1 MEICKAPQEGAHNP
15 QTEEGTIYPSIYLS
29 VSFIRGLRTGRC
41 PQCTQEKCG
50 VLHSAHW
57 GWGLW
62 HCGRTSR
69 SPSDMCELLCKVH
82 APQTPAPLR
91 LSDPELFMK
100 SCSECS
106 LCSPL
111 CPQLTPN
118 CCQEYFLLFTPCSLL
133 LPWLQEGVP
142 SAVAFSWQCS
152 FAPQVQM
159 KAGGAILVQSGS
171 VLSQMGALLILSGC
185 SQSSPCFFNGKDKFQ
200 FTIHT
205 ERLFYHVETS
215 YKASSNVDI
224 ICTALTKKK
233 KKTKTKL
240 SLFLTL

>member
-91 LSDPELFMK
+91 LSDPELFIK

-106 LCSPL
+106 LCSL

-118 CCQEYFLLFTPCSLL
+118 WCREYFLLFTPCSLL
-133 LPWLQEGVP
+133 LPWLQEVVP
-142 SAVAFSWQCS
+142 SAVVFSWPFPVRFCS
-152 FAPQVQM
+152 TAADEGTGCHPCAVRLS
-159 KAGGAILVQSGS
+159 AQSDGS
-171 VLSQMGALLILSGC
+171 TADFI
-185 SQSSPCFFNGKDKFQ
+185 
-200 FTIHT
+200 
-205 ERLFYHVETS
+205 RLFS
-215 YKASSNVDI
+215 I
-224 ICTALTKKK
+224 
-233 KKTKTKL
+233 
-240 SLFLTL
+240 